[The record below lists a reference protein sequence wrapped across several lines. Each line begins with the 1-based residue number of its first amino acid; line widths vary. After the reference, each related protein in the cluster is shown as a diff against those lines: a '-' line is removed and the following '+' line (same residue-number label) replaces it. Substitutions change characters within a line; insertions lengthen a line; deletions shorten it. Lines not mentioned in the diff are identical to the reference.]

1 MTEASPSVGSQG
13 GREVN
18 RVDAASDPRGR
29 WMRPTKIAAAQRVC
43 PTADYRRSMNCGHM
57 DARPNQVTGS
67 STGGE
72 RLADPAHV
80 GRLRLRHRT
89 TAGARVFAALVVLLG
104 FAVPD
109 SSALPPRTS
118 PARPAPPD
126 VAVRPDARGPGS
138 SAFRS
143 AAGKAKTS
151 PGLSCEPTAR
161 FTPSTTRALRSA
173 VNATHRGPSRARTS
187 TQVPVRKG
195 SALSW

>member
-1 MTEASPSVGSQG
+1 
-13 GREVN
+13 
-18 RVDAASDPRGR
+18 
-29 WMRPTKIAAAQRVC
+29 
-43 PTADYRRSMNCGHM
+43 MNCGHM

-118 PARPAPPD
+118 PAGTAGAP
-126 VAVRPDARGPGS
+126 RCR
-138 SAFRS
+138 
-143 AAGKAKTS
+143 GKARRS
-151 PGLSCEPTAR
+151 RPGLVSFSFSCGEGEDVTGFVVRANRTLHSVYDPSFAFGCERHTSRSFTCEDIHSGAGPEGFGVVLVSEPLCHRGAHLLLRVTPSVNFEAR
-161 FTPSTTRALRSA
+161 FLDAFTLK
-173 VNATHRGPSRARTS
+173 GPC
-187 TQVPVRKG
+187 
-195 SALSW
+195 